1 MSGTAGATWH
11 DAPIQVTIKEHTVG
25 SVSHAKFPTDRRTG
39 GYVNSHII
47 QIPSNLG
54 FLPQQRRYY
63 PLIKTKFG
71 IKEHIIGI
79 VLRDKFALISQK
91 VVGMAA
97 QKFKICDM

>member
-1 MSGTAGATWH
+1 
-11 DAPIQVTIKEHTVG
+11 
-25 SVSHAKFPTDRRTG
+25 
-39 GYVNSHII
+39 VNSHII